1 MSEDTPVRPI
11 GIVCDSS
18 APLKRAEA
26 AALGCSLVS
35 MHYQVDGVR
44 RAEVYEGENDD
55 YDTLYRN
62 AKILGTEAVF
72 QSAWAKAF
80 RRLLEGGSDVLCITM
95 SSRLSGTYRSAKE
108 ARSQLIAEGFD
119 GERIAL
125 LDSWTTSGGLDFLIQ
140 RARRLI
146 VGGATLEETVSQL
159 EGARAR
165 QGIVFTVPR
174 LDVLK
179 RSGRLGATR
188 RAVAG
193 KLDRYLIMTL
203 DQGGIRDVDVAHG
216 TTAVARSLVK
226 QVPEGARD
234 GLLIVTGYGTSETT
248 GAVVDCIRR
257 RLPQAE
263 VSVRDGGPTAR
274 CYRPGVLFERFP
286 R

>member
-1 MSEDTPVRPI
+1 M
-11 GIVCDSS
+11 
-18 APLKRAEA
+18 
-26 AALGCSLVS
+26 
-35 MHYQVDGVR
+35 
-44 RAEVYEGENDD
+44 
-55 YDTLYRN
+55 
-62 AKILGTEAVF
+62 
-72 QSAWAKAF
+72 
-80 RRLLEGGSDVLCITM
+80 
-95 SSRLSGTYRSAKE
+95 
-108 ARSQLIAEGFD
+108 
-119 GERIAL
+119 IAL
-125 LDSWTTSGGLDFLIQ
+125 LDSWTTSGGLVFLVQ

-146 VGGATLEETVSQL
+146 VGGATLEETVSEL

-174 LDVLK
+174 LDMLK

-263 VSVRDGGPTAR
+263 VSVRDGGPVVSLHLGVGSVSLAWDV
-274 CYRPGVLFERFP
+274 PGE
-286 R
+286 

>member
-248 GAVVDCIRR
+248 GAWSTAFGAGFRR
-257 RLPQAE
+257 RRSRCA
-263 VSVRDGGPTAR
+263 TAGRLSR
-274 CYRPGVLFERFP
+274 CTWAWAP
-286 R
+286 